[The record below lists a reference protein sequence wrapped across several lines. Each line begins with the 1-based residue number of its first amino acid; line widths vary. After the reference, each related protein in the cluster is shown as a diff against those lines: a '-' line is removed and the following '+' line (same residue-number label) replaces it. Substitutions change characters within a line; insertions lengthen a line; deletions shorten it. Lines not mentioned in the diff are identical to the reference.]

1 MKRFRL
7 WLHVQ
12 FLDLAVR
19 VMPRG
24 NERLLFLAVI
34 RLYILELE
42 KFRVLKPVETP
53 LAFSLEAR

>member
-1 MKRFRL
+1 MKVFRI

-19 VMPRG
+19 VMRHG
-24 NERLLFLAVI
+24 KQRLLFLAVI
-34 RLYILELE
+34 RLYVLELE

-53 LAFSLEAR
+53 LAFSLETR